1 MNYNSIN
8 PTSLSRYVG
17 LIKNFS
23 PLQRNKLSLKK
34 NSISKDKN
42 LENNL
47 EKKTTTNTNY
57 FQASSQFLKYKT
69 LKPYLN
75 KSNNSKT
82 FKSINTNNY
91 IINTLNLSEKKII
104 NNTSLEPQNETVDF
118 DINYKKL
125 KKEKEELEKKISA
138 QKKLIQKLIEDNE
151 KLDSKFNEI
160 YEENCKIRN
169 VLSSYKDTQEQL
181 IILIKLVQK
190 NGVDVEGII
199 DKWNNEV
206 ENENNN
212 SDNISQE
219 KEISSISDKQDY
231 KDNKFDPSFTP
242 IVINENDKK
251 DNSIKVSNVPKLNF
265 SNLQK
270 RIQSNQLKENQ
281 KNENGK
287 NKNKRN
293 LSQGDL
299 NENID
304 KLEIESINKKM
315 ENINIKKKTSPK
327 KFVLKK

>member
-23 PLQRNKLSLKK
+23 PLQRNKFSLKK

-42 LENNL
+42 IENNL
-47 EKKTTTNTNY
+47 DKKPTTNANY

-151 KLDSKFNEI
+151 KLDNKFNEI
-160 YEENCKIRN
+160 YEDNIRLKN
-169 VLSSYKDTQEQL
+169 KLNGYKDTQDQL
-181 IILIKLVQK
+181 IMLIKLVQK
-190 NGVDVEGII
+190 TGVDVEGII

-219 KEISSISDKQDY
+219 KEISSISEKQDY

-299 NENID
+299 NEKIE
-304 KLEIESINKKM
+304 KLENESINKKM
-315 ENINIKKKTSPK
+315 ENINIKKKPHQK
-327 KFVLKK
+327 N

>member
-1 MNYNSIN
+1 MKE
-8 PTSLSRYVG
+8 
-17 LIKNFS
+17 KNIE
-23 PLQRNKLSLKK
+23 NKNKENKK
-34 NSISKDKN
+34 NNSN
-42 LENNL
+42 F
-47 EKKTTTNTNY
+47 THT
-57 FQASSQFLKYKT
+57 SSQFIKYKT

-82 FKSINTNNY
+82 VKSINTNNY

-104 NNTSLEPQNETVDF
+104 NSSLEKQNETMDLE
-118 DINYKKL
+118 INIKKL
-125 KKEKEELEKKISA
+125 RQEKEELEKKSEA

-151 KLDSKFNEI
+151 KIDNKFNEI
-160 YEENCKIRN
+160 YEENVRLRN
-169 VLSSYKDTQEQL
+169 KLNSYKDTQEQL
-181 IILIKLVQK
+181 IMLIKLVQK
-190 NGVDVEGII
+190 TGVDVEGII

-219 KEISSISDKQDY
+219 KEISSISEKQDY

-315 ENINIKKKTSPK
+315 ENINIKKKPHQK
-327 KFVLKK
+327 N